1 MFFHLHLQQGPW
13 LLEITRKQGKQGN
26 KENYILFSTH
36 REENVDSTK
45 KFKEIIKTIKALK
58 DKFNKKIVMGVHPR
72 IKKKIEAEN
81 FDMNF
86 IMCPPF
92 AYSDYLKLQSNAFCV
107 VSDSGTITEESS
119 IMGFPAVN
127 FREQNLQLDVC
138 LHIGSF
144 LAVVTYF
151 YRDLVNFVKNK
162 DLFLKIFISSIPV
175 MIVGYF
181 LVKLELIHVLRNIKI
196 IGWTTIIF
204 GVLLFISDKSKVNQ
218 NLDKNF
224 SLKSAIFIGVFQIL
238 SLIPGVSRSGIS
250 ITAARMLN
258 FNRFDSAKISFLLSI
273 PTLAAVSF
281 FGIRN
286 LFITD
291 NFYFTKISI
300 LSIFLSFI
308 FSYVTIKF
316 FLKYIQKFSLDVFVV
331 YRILLGIILL
341 TYAYL

>member
-1 MFFHLHLQQGPW
+1 MFEIFILSIIQGVTEFLPISSSSHL
-13 LLEITRKQGKQGN
+13 
-26 KENYILFSTH
+26 
-36 REENVDSTK
+36 
-45 KFKEIIKTIKALK
+45 II
-58 DKFNKKIVMGVHPR
+58 
-72 IKKKIEAEN
+72 
-81 FDMNF
+81 
-86 IMCPPF
+86 
-92 AYSDYLKLQSNAFCV
+92 
-107 VSDSGTITEESS
+107 VSDFI
-119 IMGFPAVN
+119 N
-127 FREQNLQLDVC
+127 LREQNLQLDVC

-144 LAVVTYF
+144 LAVITYF
-151 YRDLVNFVKNK
+151 HKDLVNFVKNK
-162 DLFLKIFISSIPV
+162 NLFLKIFISSIPV

-181 LVKLELIHVLRNIKI
+181 LVKLELIHALRNIKI

-281 FGIRN
+281 FGVRN
-286 LFITD
+286 LIIAD